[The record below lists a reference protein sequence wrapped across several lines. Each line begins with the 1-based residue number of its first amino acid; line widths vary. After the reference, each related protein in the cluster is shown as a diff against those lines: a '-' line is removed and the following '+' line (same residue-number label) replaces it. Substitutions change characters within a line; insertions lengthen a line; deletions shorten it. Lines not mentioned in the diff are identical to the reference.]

1 MNQYTKH
8 IWKRNITAF
17 LLACGILASLALV
30 VLIITLIGVWFWE
43 YLPYIV
49 PGVLLFL
56 FVFGLSIPIRY
67 HLKDMEDAKFWR
79 DKKEKERLLI
89 EADMEMDRL
98 KKEADKE
105 KRKVSEQIRAAH
117 AVRKRDNLI

>member
-17 LLACGILASLALV
+17 LLACGILASLALL

-79 DKKEKERLLI
+79 DKKEKERLAM
-89 EADMEMDRL
+89 EALTEIDRL
-98 KKEADKE
+98 KRE
-105 KRKVSEQIRAAH
+105 VSEQMRAAH
-117 AVRKRDNLI
+117 DIRKRDHLI